1 MRVCGYAALA
11 LLIAFI
17 FAVQFPSPVKGATVQ
32 LLDGDRAEDTDSERQ
47 EIQAYAGM
55 ELAEG
60 RRGGALTSSGGF
72 KFNSQSSNRAGNS
85 EKLLEDKEDDEQLQ
99 DAESEQKGAH
109 RIEAKKLIECTHRC
123 VDSENLPG
131 KKGKTRAKTQTQNKL
146 RSNKGPA
153 LRKALA
159 WMRSRAKRHV
169 AKFLRG
175 KDANWCSNNKGKPLT
190 KTTKKLGGGSQGF
203 LAERSGVHT
212 IIAGGSVWEKRVYVC
227 GIWASVCAAKG
238 QRIQGHKFNTMQCKV
253 VRSIIACEH
262 TGFRRPL
269 MSASVCGKLWEVV
282 FA

>member
-55 ELAEG
+55 ELADG
-60 RRGGALTSSGGF
+60 RRGGALTTSGGF

-85 EKLLEDKEDDEQLQ
+85 EDDEEDAEDDEQLQ
-99 DAESEQKGAH
+99 DAGSD
-109 RIEAKKLIECTHRC
+109 I
-123 VDSENLPG
+123 
-131 KKGKTRAKTQTQNKL
+131 L
-146 RSNKGPA
+146 RSNK
-153 LRKALA
+153 ALA
-159 WMRSRAKRHV
+159 WLQSQAERHV
-169 AKFLRG
+169 AEFLPG

-190 KTTKKLGGGSQGF
+190 KTTKGVGPGRSAF
-203 LAERSGVHT
+203 VAERSGVHT
-212 IIAGGSVWEKRVYVC
+212 ITTQLGKNVYVC
-227 GIWASVCAAKG
+227 GIWTSVCGRQGKA
-238 QRIQGHKFNTMQCKV
+238 IQGHKFDTTECKV

-262 TGFRRPL
+262 TGIKSPMNISSCKTRTGEL
-269 MSASVCGKLWEVV
+269 LWELG